1 MSRSHGRNAINHLA
15 INGKSIENQ
24 TEAELH
30 ELKRV
35 LDENGM
41 KVGAIQ
47 SSLCKV
53 HLPNEERRQKELV
66 KLEGVIRA
74 ANILNCKLV

>member
-1 MSRSHGRNAINHLA
+1 M
-15 INGKSIENQ
+15 
-24 TEAELH
+24 H